1 MFYSNTSY
9 LFFVFLSCP
18 PTMIKSVKITINKS
32 FVIYLFFLFFR
43 FAQKGRTVEAEA
55 EFEKL
60 LGGLHVKP
68 AMSELTKSD
77 RGDESGTMKLSE
89 ILFGCHARGIYHNF
103 FLRIFEIFFVDSIS
117 LYLLVNCLIMSSFIT
132 NSF

>member
-1 MFYSNTSY
+1 
-9 LFFVFLSCP
+9 
-18 PTMIKSVKITINKS
+18 
-32 FVIYLFFLFFR
+32 
-43 FAQKGRTVEAEA
+43 
-55 EFEKL
+55 
-60 LGGLHVKP
+60 VKP

-117 LYLLVNCLIMSSFIT
+117 LYLLVNSLIMSSFIT